1 MSSLPLVSIIIPT
14 YNCSEVLHLT
24 LESVLLQDLSDFE
37 VWVVGRRVH
46 RQHCGCRSL
55 AGPPQ
60 DSLGESVPAT
70 RADPPYPEMR
80 ASAVRVVDG
89 FLTSVTTISGC
100 RGTYPAPFPRQ
111 KNCRR
116 SSLHRL
122 EFSLAQPACLAASA
136 CPIRAHRTNQ
146 YHLQVGFIV
155 KISLIESALGAMTLR
170 YADDR
175 ESLDRIY
182 RFGVK
187 YARCRSLSVLKYPAG
202 SWKIYDRKI
211 DLPQARE
218 LESMRRDARALQQD
232 LLFDLAMLL
241 SRRDMPRRPAGLV
254 RTLLRLAM
262 DFYGNDRW
270 PLSLVN
276 YRHYRTLAGLP
287 RHRQS

>member
-24 LESVLLQDLSDFE
+24 LESVLLQDLNDFE
-37 VWVVGRRVH
+37 VWVVGDGCTDNTADVVASLDDPRIHWVNLSRNSGGPAVPRNAGLRRA
-46 RQHCGCRSL
+46 CGRWIAYLGHDDLWLPWHLSSTVSAAEEL
-55 AGPPQ
+55 QAEFVA
-60 DSLGESVPAT
+60 SLGVLIGPTGVLGSFCMPDKGTPHQPVSPSSWIH
-70 RADPPYPEMR
+70 RKDL
-80 ASAVRVVDG
+80 VDRIG
-89 FLTSVTTISGC
+89 PWCETI
-100 RGTYPAPFPRQ
+100 
-111 KNCRR
+111 
-116 SSLHRL
+116 RL
-122 EFSLAQPACLAASA
+122 
-136 CPIRAHRTNQ
+136 
-146 YHLQVGFIV
+146 G
-155 KISLIESALGAMTLR
+155 
-170 YADDR
+170 DDR
-175 ESLDRIY
+175 EFLDRIY

-276 YRHYRTLAGLP
+276 YLHYRTLAGLP